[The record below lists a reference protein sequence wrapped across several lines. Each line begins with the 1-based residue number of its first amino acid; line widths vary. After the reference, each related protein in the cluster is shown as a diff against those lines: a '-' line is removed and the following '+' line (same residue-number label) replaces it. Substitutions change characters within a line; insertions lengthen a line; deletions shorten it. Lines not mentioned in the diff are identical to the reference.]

1 MSILERIPSE
11 LRSRRRVF
19 LTLESGRAYFRRSS
33 ILNSMTTLN
42 FQFAAT
48 LLDSFLDSALQDDI
62 LQFNDVDMDVLDA
75 IVDMSPPLALPIA
88 VEPTMPAMEPRFQQ
102 ELTTDACVHYDMASI
117 PPLDLLNASFNEDWH
132 LEDQDVA
139 LLQGIFD
146 LDASTPVFATMQDPT
161 ISPKQG
167 PTRRRKTA
175 KVTTSCSTQR
185 SNASTQANKK
195 YCTEPGCTKVAKSG
209 GKCTKHGNKKIC
221 SHAGCEKSVQS
232 RGACKA
238 HGGGSRCQYNGCTKS
253 ANLKGLCRG
262 HGGGTH
268 CTIAGCKKWAQR
280 HSLCDKHAKRGAMH
294 DAP

>member
-75 IVDMSPPLALPIA
+75 IVDMLPPLALPIA

-139 LLQGIFD
+139 LLQGKI
-146 LDASTPVFATMQDPT
+146 LVVEMPVLVERGVQEIKRRNAGHIKMDAGV
-161 ISPKQG
+161 
-167 PTRRRKTA
+167 
-175 KVTTSCSTQR
+175 R
-185 SNASTQANKK
+185 SR
-195 YCTEPGCTKVAKSG
+195 V
-209 GKCTKHGNKKIC
+209 
-221 SHAGCEKSVQS
+221 
-232 RGACKA
+232 
-238 HGGGSRCQYNGCTKS
+238 
-253 ANLKGLCRG
+253 L
-262 HGGGTH
+262 
-268 CTIAGCKKWAQR
+268 
-280 HSLCDKHAKRGAMH
+280 
-294 DAP
+294 